1 MIRET
6 PPKREEEK
14 PTRRFPHSEVR
25 QQRNTKDPHSV
36 LFSQTERER
45 ERRRRRD
52 KNSDRHLDEKKRE
65 EEEEDFNIIARFIL
79 PSSKSQKSLRV
90 TVCLILS
97 YEEEYHRVQDHDE
110 EKNNVNNNKGREDND
125 DDGDDDDDEYRR
137 KSEQRRVRVCDFK
150 GEQTAQRL
158 EGSAEKRGRG
168 TSSRVV
174 RIFTK
179 GRRWYDATDAR

>member
-1 MIRET
+1 
-6 PPKREEEK
+6 
-14 PTRRFPHSEVR
+14 VR
-25 QQRNTKDPHSV
+25 QQRNTKDTHSI

-125 DDGDDDDDEYRR
+125 DDDNDDDDEYRR

>member
-1 MIRET
+1 M
-6 PPKREEEK
+6 
-14 PTRRFPHSEVR
+14 
-25 QQRNTKDPHSV
+25 
-36 LFSQTERER
+36 
-45 ERRRRRD
+45 
-52 KNSDRHLDEKKRE
+52 
-65 EEEEDFNIIARFIL
+65 
-79 PSSKSQKSLRV
+79 
-90 TVCLILS
+90 ILS

-125 DDGDDDDDEYRR
+125 DDGDDDDDDEYRR

-174 RIFTK
+174 RIFTQ

>member
-1 MIRET
+1 M
-6 PPKREEEK
+6 
-14 PTRRFPHSEVR
+14 
-25 QQRNTKDPHSV
+25 
-36 LFSQTERER
+36 
-45 ERRRRRD
+45 
-52 KNSDRHLDEKKRE
+52 
-65 EEEEDFNIIARFIL
+65 
-79 PSSKSQKSLRV
+79 

-97 YEEEYHRVQDHDE
+97 HEEEYHDE
-110 EKNNVNNNKGREDND
+110 EKNNVNNNKGREDN

-158 EGSAEKRGRG
+158 EGSAEKRGRR